1 MCKVV
6 EFYAHLERNWT
17 DARDSLSEVLTDYWF
32 KCSAG
37 RIAGAVAAGGG
48 NAYVYRYDHL
58 DSFSAIF
65 ATVGGLP
72 EICIT
77 RVCHAT
83 ELPFSF
89 HNVALNYTFTPAEAA
104 LSDAVVEYWSAFAST
119 GDPNPELDPA
129 DARASEAT
137 SWPAF
142 NRSSRQN
149 LRLAIPISVESTKG
163 LQPGGLA
170 TPGVCEFFDNVVG
183 YNH

>member
-1 MCKVV
+1 MV
-6 EFYAHLERNWT
+6 EFYANLERNWT

-32 KCSAG
+32 KCASG
-37 RIAGAVAAGGG
+37 RIAGAVAAGGSE
-48 NAYVYRYDHL
+48 AYVYRYDHL

-89 HNVALNYTFTPAEAA
+89 HNVALNYTFTPAEVV
-104 LSDAVVEYWSAFAST
+104 LSDAMVGYWTAFART
-119 GDPNPELDPA
+119 GDPNPKRDPA
-129 DARASEAT
+129 SAS
-137 SWPAF
+137 SIPPSPKWPAF
-142 NRSSRQN
+142 ERSRREN

-163 LQPGGLA
+163 LQPGGLD